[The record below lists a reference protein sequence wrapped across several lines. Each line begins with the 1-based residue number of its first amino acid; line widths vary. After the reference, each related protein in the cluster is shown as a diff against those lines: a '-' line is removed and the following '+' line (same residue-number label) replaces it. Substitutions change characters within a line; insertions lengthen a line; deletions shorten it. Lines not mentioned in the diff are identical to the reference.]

1 MTTALADVRRGVM
14 TLVVGV
20 VAASVNPAVAQPATA
35 TVVESYL
42 IPSGNPG
49 IELYV
54 RNKRPRTMTT
64 SRADRT
70 LLYVHGS
77 TQASETTFD
86 LALDGLSWMDYLAQ
100 HGYDVWLMDLRGY
113 GRSTKPPEMDR
124 PAADNPPI
132 GPAAVAVRDVG
143 TVVTHILGRRGLSR
157 ISLIGW
163 SRGTGLVGWYAS
175 ENADKV
181 HRLVLYAALWI
192 RSPSPTAGVTAPIGA
207 YQTWSTQQAR
217 QGLQAGAPPE
227 AREALMPSG
236 WFNAWSAAVLATD
249 PIGATRT
256 PPVVRTPA
264 GTLQDGRDYWNA
276 GKPLYDPSRI
286 TAPTLIVSGEWDGV
300 APTALGQAL
309 FAKLTNTPAKRF
321 VVIGEASHLMMLE
334 KNRLQ
339 LFREVQ
345 LFLDEPHPG

>member
-1 MTTALADVRRGVM
+1 MAAALADVRRGLM
-14 TLVVGV
+14 TLMVVL
-20 VAASVNPAVAQPATA
+20 AASVNPALAQPAAA

-42 IPSGNPG
+42 MPSGDPG

-64 SRADRT
+64 FRADRI

-86 LALDGLSWMDYLAQ
+86 LALDGMSWMDYLAQ
-100 HGYDVWLMDLRGY
+100 RGYDVWLMDLRGF

-124 PAADNPPI
+124 PAADSPPI
-132 GPAAVAVRDVG
+132 GPAAEAVRDVSA
-143 TVVTHILGRRGLSR
+143 VVKHILGRRGLSR

-175 ENADKV
+175 ENPDKI

-192 RSPSPTAGVTAPIGA
+192 RSPSPAAGTPAPIGA
-207 YQTWSTQQAR
+207 YQTWTMQQAR
-217 QGLQAGAPPE
+217 ERLQAGAPPE
-227 AREALMPSG
+227 TREALMPSA
-236 WFNAWSAAVLATD
+236 WFNAWSAAVQATD
-249 PIGATRT
+249 AIGATRT
-256 PPVVRTPA
+256 PPVVRTPG
-264 GTLQDGRDYWNA
+264 GTLQDVRDYWAA

-300 APTALGQAL
+300 APTTLGQAL